1 LIVVATNLHGTAL
14 VLGDRG
20 VLILGASGSGK
31 STLALI
37 LIAQFQASNRLA
49 RLLSDDQVLISARGG
64 RLVCKAPPTISGLV
78 EVFGLRPKPIGFE
91 ESAVIDLLVRLVSP
105 AETER
110 LAEDRFEE
118 MAGCRL
124 PCVLL
129 AERNATGAALAVSAR
144 LSLPPFL

>member
-1 LIVVATNLHGTAL
+1 MAATNLHGTAL

-31 STLALI
+31 STLALT
-37 LIAQFQASNRLA
+37 LITQFQAGNRLG
-49 RLLSDDQVLISARGG
+49 RLVGDDQVLMAAQGG
-64 RLVCKAPPTISGLV
+64 RVTCAAPETIRGLV
-78 EVFGLRPKPIGFE
+78 EVFGLGPSRISVE
-91 ESAVIDLLVRLVSP
+91 RHAVIDLLVRLVSP

-110 LAEDRFEE
+110 LPEERFED

-124 PCVLL
+124 PCLHV
-129 AERNATGAALAVSAR
+129 AERNAAAAALAVLAR